1 MSIFQTP
8 TPGKATREN
17 PAVGALTGRKDNP
30 PTADRGVSVKHV
42 PSANGGRKA
51 GRR

>member
-1 MSIFQTP
+1 MKSIFTEP
-8 TPGKATREN
+8 SPGLATREN

-42 PSANGGRKA
+42 PNASGRK
-51 GRR
+51 G